1 MNVKGRTIA
10 VTGATGGIGRELCSL
25 LVEQGAS
32 VLALCRSAAPSG
44 TTHLPCDLSTVEGCD
59 DAAARLTAA
68 APDALIHLAGLQY
81 AGPAEGQDAASL
93 AALTHVNLHAPMRL
107 SQAVLP
113 LFKAKGG
120 ALVFVSSSF
129 GAIPFP
135 HFAAYSATKAGMQA
149 YAEALRRELPPQLV
163 PVIHIAP
170 RGVDTAMNGV
180 AAREIMKL
188 SGSRMDSPGA
198 VARLILQAL
207 RRETPETFIGFPES
221 LFVRLNALLPRLVD
235 RALAGRT
242 ARMKPF
248 AEEAA
253 CSRS

>member
-1 MNVKGRTIA
+1 MNVQGRTIA

-25 LVEQGAS
+25 LVGQGAS
-32 VLALCRSAAPSG
+32 VLALCRSAAPPG

-135 HFAAYSATKAGMQA
+135 HFAAYSATKAAVRTMVDVL
-149 YAEALRRELPPQLV
+149 ALELGERGITVNSLDPGSAQLLQNLLIPTERRHVRILNELLGQS
-163 PVIHIAP
+163 A
-170 RGVDTAMNGV
+170 
-180 AAREIMKL
+180 
-188 SGSRMDSPGA
+188 
-198 VARLILQAL
+198 
-207 RRETPETFIGFPES
+207 
-221 LFVRLNALLPRLVD
+221 
-235 RALAGRT
+235 
-242 ARMKPF
+242 
-248 AEEAA
+248 
-253 CSRS
+253 